1 MTMMTRSDGRLPQR
15 NRTNS
20 CRWRALA
27 WALAAYALL
36 LPGCK
41 NRSVESKKTTVDAD
55 MRARPILEGG
65 LQIEVVR
72 KVIRAHRPYYKACYE
87 DERQRNAEVA
97 GRIKVKFVVSPE
109 GSVVDTQ
116 VMDNKMAGG
125 EFERCIL
132 NRVGAMS
139 FPAVPN
145 GKTTTVRYP
154 FIFNGRQ

>member
-1 MTMMTRSDGRLPQR
+1 MMTRSEGTLPQR

-27 WALAAYALL
+27 WALAAYVLL

-41 NRSVESKKTTVDAD
+41 NGSVESKKAAAETD
-55 MRARPILEGG
+55 MSGWPILARG
-65 LQIEVVR
+65 LHIEVVR
-72 KVIRAHRPYYKACYE
+72 KVIRAHRLYYKACYE
-87 DERQRNAEVA
+87 DERQRNAEAA
-97 GRIKVKFVVSPE
+97 GQIKVKFVVSPE

-116 VMDNKMAGG
+116 VMENKMAGG

-139 FPAVPN
+139 FPAAPN
-145 GKTTTVRYP
+145 GGTTTVRYP